1 MTQNP
6 NIDPTPNPIGII
18 SMFYARPFGRAHFTL
33 FPRIK
38 QAGCDFIELLVPEPG
53 ELDLKETRA
62 ALKDHGLGVVLAA
75 RVNVTRDLASADP
88 KAHTAGMHYLDE
100 CVRVAAALGA
110 DLVGGPLYGAPMVFA
125 GRAPAPVAEDERARR
140 IDRVIAGLRRAGA
153 TAATAGVRL
162 AIESLNRFET
172 DIANTTGHALAL
184 AESVGS
190 PAVGVMLD
198 TFHMNMEDPSIP
210 DAIRRAGS
218 RMFHF
223 QANEN
228 HRGFVGSGHIDW
240 PAVARALA
248 AVGYKG
254 PITLEPF
261 RRDDERPGVPLA
273 QWRAPQKDED
283 GNLKSSVE
291 YLRAALDFAGSQG

>member
-1 MTQNP
+1 M
-6 NIDPTPNPIGII
+6 D
-18 SMFYARPFGRAHFTL
+18 
-33 FPRIK
+33 
-38 QAGCDFIELLVPEPG
+38 
-53 ELDLKETRA
+53 
-62 ALKDHGLGVVLAA
+62 
-75 RVNVTRDLASADP
+75 
-88 KAHTAGMHYLDE
+88 YLDD
-100 CVRVAAALGA
+100 CVRVATALGA

-140 IDRVIAGLRRAGA
+140 IERVVAGLRRAGT
-153 TAATAGVRL
+153 TAASAGVRF
-162 AIESLNRFET
+162 AVEPLNRFET
-172 DIANTTGHALAL
+172 DIANTTRHALAL
-184 AESVGS
+184 AEAADS

-228 HRGFVGSGHIDW
+228 NRGFVGSGHIDW
-240 PAVARALA
+240 PSVARALV

-283 GNLKSSVE
+283 GNLKASVD
-291 YLRAALDFAGSQG
+291 YLRAALAFAEGAR